1 MRDLHELNINEMG
14 RPVSRPAPTET
25 ELSDLESALGVS
37 LPDAYK
43 ALLQTANG
51 GHPELNTFVPEG
63 ADPGSRWSV
72 DVFYYLSS
80 DKTGEGNV
88 WRTLDEHQQVLR
100 IGCLP
105 VARDEGG
112 NQVIM
117 DLADSPP
124 SVKMAIHDGRFREI
138 PVAKSFDGF
147 LDLLSTDPDMI

>member
-1 MRDLHELNINEMG
+1 MRDLRELNINEMG
-14 RPVSRPAPTET
+14 RPVSRSAPTEA
-25 ELSDLESALGVS
+25 ELSELESALGVS
-37 LPDAYK
+37 LPSAYK

-63 ADPGSRWSV
+63 ADPESRWSI

-80 DKTGEGNV
+80 DKTGEENV
-88 WRTLDEHQQVLR
+88 WRVLGEYQQILR
-100 IGCLP
+100 NRCLP

-124 SVKMAIHDGRFREI
+124 SVKMAIHDERFREI
-138 PVAKSFDGF
+138 PVAESFDRF

>member
-14 RPVSRPAPTET
+14 SPVSRSAPTEA
-25 ELSDLESALGVS
+25 ELLALESALDAS
-37 LPDAYK
+37 LPGTYK

-63 ADPGSRWSV
+63 ADPESRWSV

-80 DKTGEGNV
+80 DRTGEGSV
-88 WRTLDEHQQVLR
+88 WRALSEYRHVLR
-100 IGCLP
+100 NSCLP

-124 SVKMAIHDGRFREI
+124 SVKMAIHDEQFREI
-138 PVAKSFDGF
+138 PVAESFDRF